1 MLGGYGMAAEVGIAA
16 YLAVLTAGLL
26 DSQADPTAEDLDA
39 CLSQPMTV
47 AGRTIRYRYPRQR
60 ARYLAQAL
68 RRLKASSPPANPAAL
83 RAYLQELV
91 GIGPKTSAWIVRNY
105 TGTDSVAIIDVHV
118 WRAGIAA
125 GFISPQWRLPFDY
138 TRCEVAYLAFAAFG
152 GVSASVLDSCIWS
165 QLHELG
171 RHGQPLLAAA
181 YRSRLRG
188 EERAYTG
195 TAPRVSAPRSWM
207 AGPSRSA
214 RASSPLVPIMLDARP
229 ASVATK

>member
-1 MLGGYGMAAEVGIAA
+1 MLGGYGMAAEVGMAA
-16 YLAVLTAGLL
+16 YLAVLRAGLL
-26 DSQADPTAEDLDA
+26 DSQTDPSAEDLEA
-39 CLSQPMTV
+39 CLGQPMTV

-68 RRLKASSPPANPAAL
+68 RRLKANSPPATPESL
-83 RAYLQELV
+83 RTYLLDLV

-138 TRCEVAYLAFAAFG
+138 TRCEVAYLTFASVG

-181 YRSRLRG
+181 YRSRVLS
-188 EERAYTG
+188 EECAYAG
-195 TAPRVSAPRSWM
+195 TAPKVSAPKSWM

-214 RASSPLVPIMLDARP
+214 RASSPLVPIMLDERP
-229 ASVATK
+229 ASVATR